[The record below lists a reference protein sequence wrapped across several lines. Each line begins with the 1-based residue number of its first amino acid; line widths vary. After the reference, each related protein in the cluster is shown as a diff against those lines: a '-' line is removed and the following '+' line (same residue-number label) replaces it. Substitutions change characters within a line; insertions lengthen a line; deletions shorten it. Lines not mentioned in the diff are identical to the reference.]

1 MNMVMNVIAVLL
13 SLAMTLTGVGGEGQ
27 PAEAARNLVLHNI
40 TVSYNGEALRL
51 GPQAR
56 LGVST
61 DGEKAV
67 FDFGVDMNDETLL
80 PIQLGVSQEGVTALL
95 GDKDVAVTVTAKA
108 IEAATA
114 QLSEMLQGAMGEAE
128 NPELLKFITDEFM
141 PAYAAL
147 LSAAMDEEAG
157 QRIQAACQAVFDEKV
172 DRGEGTPDTVEIEEE
187 EYAVTAYTYSIDT
200 AQFCELL
207 DALYTADPVMED
219 YYNALFKLYAMMP
232 EESGLRDL
240 TSMSDLYEKLGL
252 EMRMDI
258 DEKESEDRQI
268 DVVDAVLTFDMNSMA
283 QVMAQGGFVAEEAAE
298 EVEEVVEEV
307 VEAEADEE
315 AAEEAADTEDDADDE
330 DDAEA
335 EPEGDAP
342 DQLEPLVMNI
352 HSVKLGDINDA
363 QVTCAYELED
373 GQGFEL
379 EMQSAMETGSQ
390 EMDMT
395 MTFLEDGQKIDR
407 CKLSAFY
414 AGDDE
419 GGASYSLTFRNIMQD
434 VSRFEGNF
442 YGLKAADGTSENSF
456 GFAFRNQ
463 DVNVDVTFDLDVTA
477 DAIED
482 LANGREDAYVIDDL
496 SEEGIQALGEDKDLI
511 GLLMKGMGSLSVD
524 AGKLAQDKGIA
535 KLMTL
540 LNGGQ
545 LPIDVEDIDDEDA
558 GMAYDIDGGDLAYM
572 VDGEGDPELEFEDVD
587 NVEDDG
593 ELGFEIP
600 QFTWL
605 PDGWTITSTDADTA
619 YDWVEIFITDEAG
632 NDCAYAL
639 FFPDSEDGTAD
650 YVVQADGKVVEGR
663 TINVADYGEGN
674 LAVTLRDAGL
684 YGNISFASDGIDVNT
699 LGKIIAGIQFTAE

>member
-13 SLAMTLTGVGGEGQ
+13 SLAMTLTGVGGDGQ
-27 PAEAARNLVLHNI
+27 PAQAARNLVLHNI
-40 TVSYNGEALRL
+40 TVSYNGETLRL
-51 GPQAR
+51 GPQAH

-67 FDFGVDMNDETLL
+67 YDFGVDLNDETLM
-80 PIQLGVSQEGVTALL
+80 PVQLGVSQEGVTALL
-95 GDKDVAVTVTAKA
+95 GDKDAAVTVTAKA
-108 IEAATA
+108 IEAVTE
-114 QLSEMLQGAMGEAE
+114 QLTQQLQGAMGEAE
-128 NPELLKFITDEFM
+128 NPELLKYITDEFM
-141 PAYAAL
+141 PAYAAML
-147 LSAAMDEEAG
+147 NAVKDKEAT

-172 DRGEGTPDTVEIEEE
+172 DRGEGTPDTVEIEGE
-187 EYAVTAYTYSIDT
+187 EYAVTAYTYAIEN
-200 AQFCELL
+200 AQFGELV
-207 DALYTADPVMED
+207 DALYTADPVLED
-219 YYNALFKLYAMMP
+219 YYNAMFKLYAMMP
-232 EESGLRDL
+232 EESGLRGL
-240 TSMSDLYEKLGL
+240 TSMAELYEKLGL

-268 DVVDAVLTFDMNSMA
+268 DVTDAVLTIDMNGMV
-283 QVMAQGGFVAEEAAE
+283 QVMAQGGFNAEEAVE

-307 VEAEADEE
+307 VEAEADGEV
-315 AAEEAADTEDDADDE
+315 AE
-330 DDAEA
+330 EA
-335 EPEGDAP
+335 EPEGDADEEEEDP
-342 DQLEPLVMNI
+342 EVEPEGDALEQLEPLVMNI
-352 HSVKLGDINDA
+352 HSVKVGEMAEA
-363 QVTCAYELED
+363 QVTCAYELD
-373 GQGFEL
+373 GKGFEL
-379 EMQSAMETGSQ
+379 EAQSATETGSQ
-390 EMDMT
+390 DMDMT
-395 MTFLEDGQKIDR
+395 MTFLEDGRKIDR

-414 AGDDE
+414 AEDEE
-419 GGASYSLTFRNIMQD
+419 GGASYSLSFRNILQD
-434 VSRFEGNF
+434 VSRFEGSF

-456 GFAFRNQ
+456 GFTFRNQ
-463 DVNVDVTFDLDVTA
+463 DVNVDVSFDLDVTA

-496 SEEGIQALGEDKDLI
+496 SEEGIQALTEDKDLVA
-511 GLLMKGMGSLSVD
+511 LAMRSMASLSVD
-524 AGKLAQDKGIA
+524 AGKLTQDKDIA

-558 GMAYDIDGGDLAYM
+558 GLAYDIDGDDMAYV

-587 NVEDDG
+587 DAEDDG

-605 PDGWTITSTDADTA
+605 PDGWTITSTDTDTA